1 MTPTIYTYDSLWGH
15 CNSQEVGIVQSGA
28 GRYLCGWIV
37 IIVTNKNLLSQ
48 MKCVE
53 ARGRETPGFFCLIM
67 SFQQRGFSLGASA
80 GVHQQG
86 HFSWVAS
93 AGALRQGASAGAL
106 RQGHI
111 DRGTSTGGFGRV
123 TSAGG
128 IRQGYIDRRIWQ
140 GATVGVHQQGCFGRV
155 LQQGYINGGFGRGTS
170 TFSKYYEF
178 PVTINGN
185 IRLYCGTTRKRR
197 QEKEK
202 EDKKKKTRER
212 LQEKAIER

>member
-93 AGALRQGASAGAL
+93 AGALRQGASAEGL
-106 RQGHI
+106 RQRGFG
-111 DRGTSTGGFGRV
+111 RGTSTGSLQLGRFGRGA
-123 TSAGG
+123 SAGG
-128 IRQGYIDRRIWQ
+128 LRQG
-140 GATVGVHQQGCFGRV
+140 GASAGGR
-155 LQQGYINGGFGRGTS
+155 FGRGTS

-197 QEKEK
+197 QEKDYK
-202 EDKKKKTRER
+202 RKITRESKR
-212 LQEKAIER
+212 KQEKDE

>member
-1 MTPTIYTYDSLWGH
+1 MTPTIYTYDSLWGR
-15 CNSQEVGIVQSGA
+15 CNSQEVGIVRSGT

-67 SFQQRGFSLGASA
+67 SFQHRDFGRVASTGALQQGATA

-86 HFSWVAS
+86 AS
-93 AGALRQGASAGAL
+93 AGMLQQGCFGRGAHRQGHIGRGTSAGVHQQGASAGAL
-106 RQGHI
+106 RQG
-111 DRGTSTGGFGRV
+111 S
-123 TSAGG
+123 
-128 IRQGYIDRRIWQ
+128 
-140 GATVGVHQQGCFGRV
+140 
-155 LQQGYINGGFGRGTS
+155 FGRGTS

-197 QEKEK
+197 QEKDYK
-202 EDKKKKTRER
+202 RK
-212 LQEKAIER
+212 QEKAIER

>member
-15 CNSQEVGIVQSGA
+15 YNSQEVGIVRSGA

-67 SFQQRGFSLGASA
+67 SFQQRDFG
-80 GVHQQG
+80 
-86 HFSWVAS
+86 
-93 AGALRQGASAGAL
+93 
-106 RQGHI
+106 
-111 DRGTSTGGFGRV
+111 RGTSTGGFGRGLRQGHF
-123 TSAGG
+123 SWG

-155 LQQGYINGGFGRGTS
+155 SSAGALRQGRFGRGAS

-197 QEKEK
+197 QEKDYK
-202 EDKKKKTRER
+202 RK
-212 LQEKAIER
+212 Q

>member
-15 CNSQEVGIVQSGA
+15 YNSQEVGIVRSGA

-67 SFQQRGFSLGASA
+67 SFQQRDFGRGASA
-80 GVHQQG
+80 GAHRQEASAGGFGRGLRQG
-86 HFSWVAS
+86 HFSWGDS
-93 AGALRQGASAGAL
+93 AGVHRQEDLAGCYCRGTSTGMLRQGGGASAGAL
-106 RQGHI
+106 RE
-111 DRGTSTGGFGRV
+111 
-123 TSAGG
+123 
-128 IRQGYIDRRIWQ
+128 
-140 GATVGVHQQGCFGRV
+140 
-155 LQQGYINGGFGRGTS
+155 GGFGRGAS

-197 QEKEK
+197 QEKDYK
-202 EDKKKKTRER
+202 RK
-212 LQEKAIER
+212 Q